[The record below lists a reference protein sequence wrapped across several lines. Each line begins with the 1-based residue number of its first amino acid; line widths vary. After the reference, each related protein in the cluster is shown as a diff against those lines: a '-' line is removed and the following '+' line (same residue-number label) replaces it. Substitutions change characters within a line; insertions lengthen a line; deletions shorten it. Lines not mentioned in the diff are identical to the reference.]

1 MLFFSHSRRS
11 SAILAFFLVALLL
24 LLWKHEEAAASL
36 PSSISGLTPAVWSG
50 YLSAGDIA
58 PLVGTANATLGVR
71 RSPPYASPSLHRIP
85 AI

>member
-11 SAILAFFLVALLL
+11 SAILAFFVVALLL
-24 LLWKHEEAAASL
+24 LLWKHEAAASL